1 MSTRERILDAAEE
14 ILRTR
19 GVAQATTKEIAQA
32 SSVSEPTLY
41 KYFGDKERLLL
52 AVLQERL
59 PGLSRVTVRPGE
71 GDVEEN
77 LADMAHAALD
87 FYQRAFPMLAA
98 LLSDPRRM
106 AAHRE
111 AMGRHG
117 AGPHKPVEA
126 FAAYLRAEQSA
137 GRVRPTA
144 DPDAAAALLVGAC
157 FQESFLRYYAHGPDA
172 AAATRARAESLARS
186 VVEPLLSV

>member
-19 GVAQATTKEIAQA
+19 GVAQATTKEIALA

-71 GDVEEN
+71 GYVEDN
-77 LADMAHAALD
+77 LTELAHAALD
-87 FYQRAFPMLAA
+87 FYQRAFPMMAA
-98 LLSDPRRM
+98 LLSDPQRM
-106 AAHRE
+106 AAHRV
-111 AMGRHG
+111 AMGKHG
-117 AGPHKPVEA
+117 AGPEKPVEA
-126 FAAYLRAEQSA
+126 FAAYLKAEQSA
-137 GRVRPTA
+137 GRLREDA
-144 DPDAAAALLVGAC
+144 DPAAAAALLVGAC
-157 FQESFLRYYAHGPDA
+157 FQEAFLRYYANGPTATAAPRTRA
-172 AAATRARAESLARS
+172 AALAKA
-186 VVEPLLSV
+186 VLNPLL